1 MGRPWQRRRSLTSL
15 AILMLAL
22 GLVAAACGSGG
33 GEQTSNETKTEKV
46 TVGVIAIVD
55 VAPIYLGKSKG
66 FFKDE
71 NIDLN
76 LQVGSG
82 GAASV
87 PGVVSGKF
95 QFAFANIVSLLIA
108 REKGLPLKIVSNGAS
123 STGVQGKDFGA
134 VMVKGDSDIKTAK
147 DLDGK
152 VVGVNNQKNICDTTI
167 RASIRKAGGNPKG
180 MRPLELPFPDQPGAL
195 QKGQIDAACLV
206 EPFVTI
212 ARSQGAR
219 PVASMYVDP
228 APDLGI
234 AMYFTTEKMLNDNPE
249 LVERFTRAMKKSME
263 YADSHPDE
271 VRQILGTYTQITP
284 EIAEQI
290 TLPKFPVEVNKAS
303 TEAIAKFA
311 QEDGLLTKP
320 ADVNALIADVG

>member
-1 MGRPWQRRRSLTSL
+1 MGRPWQRRRSIVSISL
-15 AILMLAL
+15 LLL
-22 GLVAAACGSGG
+22 GLVATACGSGG
-33 GEQTSNETKTEKV
+33 DQGSKTEKV

-66 FFKDE
+66 FFSDE

-108 REKGLPLKIVSNGAS
+108 REKGLPLKIVSNGVS
-123 STGVQGKDFGA
+123 STGQQGKDFAA

-147 DLDGK
+147 DLSGK

-167 RASIRKAGGNPKG
+167 RASIRKAGGDPKS
-180 MRPLELPFPDQPGAL
+180 MKPLELPFPDQPPAL

-219 PVASMYVDP
+219 PVASNYVDP
-228 APDLGI
+228 APDLSI
-234 AMYFTTEKMLNDNPE
+234 AMYFTTEKLLKENPE

-263 YADSHPDE
+263 YADAHPDE
-271 VRQILGTYTQITP
+271 VRKILGTYTKITP
-284 EIAEQI
+284 DIANQI
-290 TLPKFPVEVNKAS
+290 TLPKFPVDVNQAS
-303 TEAIAKFA
+303 TEAIAKDA
-311 QEDGLLTKP
+311 QQDGTLTKP
-320 ADVNALIADVG
+320 ADIDALFANVG